1 MENAFSMLDPDGGP
15 PTRQQSEMAT
25 PLFDWKADDGHW
37 KPFSPADQ
45 ARLQQARWGGLDEAE
60 LFHNGTRYTV
70 SFGAMTQLNTKTGH
84 WRSIRVQPAP
94 PPHPAAAAFG
104 GNSPV
109 ALPCRGGCGF
119 AGSAA
124 AGGLCSQCA
133 RGAGS
138 ATPVNPSPPV
148 AGTRVEK
155 AQWFAHLFGFSEA
168 GVGNPP
174 GGGRVD
180 PRGVR
185 ANLELLDGG
194 CTLRSK
200 VNGARYG
207 VGRFSTPSLAELRAA
222 SAAAEAA
229 CVGAPLPPTAS
240 VEHIGAADV
249 FSLHADPAFSGAM
262 FMAASQFNTLE
273 FSHPGGVPEDGVT
286 NYVSDGTQGPA
297 CALAAAPATVVRNYF
312 AGPPPRADGAGGAGG
327 AAAAA
332 AGQQQQQQQQQQFGE
347 QLLQGQSAGRQIDN
361 LGGVLRALQGETLV
375 DVRNGYTDSDPQ
387 RLALLNGGRLA
398 DPASRA
404 AALAQLRVGVHS
416 GVEVPWARGRERF
429 VLAPPA
435 ARQAVSQSF
444 CSALAIG
451 YAHGGTTE
459 AEWGPLAQLVL
470 DGSYEATLRAAA
482 IDRAE
487 RRGSGVVLL
496 TFLGGG
502 VFRNRDEWIHDAIG
516 RAVASCASAGLR
528 VVVVHF
534 RLVDALRARAIDA
547 AVQRALAERSSAA
560 ARGGYDGGGGG
571 GGYGGGGFAAV
582 GAPAAPSAPAA
593 GDFGGS
599 YAPGGGGGFGGGGGG
614 GGFGGG
620 GGGGGGF
627 GGGGGGGAFPPQ
639 QQQEARPFAW
649 MPDRT

>member
-1 MENAFSMLDPDGGP
+1 VFGVITSGLPLFN
-15 PTRQQSEMAT
+15 MAS
-25 PLFDWKADDGHW
+25 LFDWKGDDGHW

-45 ARLQQARWGGLDEAE
+45 ARLQQAWRDGLGEAE
-60 LFHNGTRYTV
+60 LYLNGTRYAV
-70 SFGAMTQLNTKTGH
+70 SFGAMTQINTVTGH
-84 WRSIRVQPAP
+84 WRSIQVRPAP

-104 GNSPV
+104 DNGPV

-119 AGSAA
+119 TGSAA
-124 AGGLCSQCA
+124 MGGLCSQCA
-133 RGAGS
+133 RGAGA
-138 ATPVNPSPPV
+138 ATPTNPAPPV

-168 GVGNPP
+168 GVGSPP

-185 ANLELLDGG
+185 ANLELVEGG
-194 CTLRSK
+194 RILRSK
-200 VNGARYG
+200 VNGASYG

-229 CVGAPLPPTAS
+229 CAGAPLPPTAG

-249 FSLHADPAFSGAM
+249 FALHADPAYRGAM

-297 CALAAAPATVVRNYF
+297 CALAAAPATVIRNYF
-312 AGPPPRADGAGGAGG
+312 AGPPPRADGAGGA
-327 AAAAA
+327 AAA
-332 AGQQQQQQQQQQFGE
+332 AGQQQQQFGE
-347 QLLQGQSAGRQIDN
+347 LQGQSAERQIDN
-361 LGGVLRALQGETLV
+361 LGGVLRALQGEGLV

-429 VLAPPA
+429 VLAPAA
-435 ARQAVSQSF
+435 ARQVVSQSF

-459 AEWGPLAQLVL
+459 AEWAPLAQLVL
-470 DGSYEATLRAAA
+470 DASYEATLRAAA
-482 IDRAE
+482 VDRAE

-534 RLVDALRARAIDA
+534 RQVDAPRARAIDA
-547 AVQRALAERSSAA
+547 AVQRALAARSGTA
-560 ARGGYDGGGGG
+560 ARGGGSGGGGYG
-571 GGYGGGGFAAV
+571 GGYGGGGFAAA
-582 GAPAAPSAPAA
+582 GAPAAPAA
-593 GDFGGS
+593 
-599 YAPGGGGGFGGGGGG
+599 GGFGGSCAPSAPPADHALTESARHSQAQAQAAH
-614 GGFGGG
+614 
-620 GGGGGGF
+620 
-627 GGGGGGGAFPPQ
+627 GGANLSGSG
-639 QQQEARPFAW
+639 RGSGL
-649 MPDRT
+649 